1 MKRKSKILYF
11 IISIVIVII
20 SILGV
25 GVISSLD
32 LNIESNTDNVFSL
45 NINKDSELII
55 KDKKVTMQ
63 YDKDK

>member
-55 KDKKVTMQ
+55 KDKKLLFP
-63 YDKDK
+63 DL